1 MTKLVTALKKIGLYK
16 PCKYVYL
23 NVYLS
28 LRGQANKTLKHGNT
42 YHCNI
47 CNSNLSKMYP
57 FGINDDFF
65 VQNTVIGGGYRDHV
79 ICPVCNSADRERM
92 VYYFLEKHTSIFSD
106 KCKVL
111 HFAPERNIEKKLKKC
126 NNCDYMTGDI
136 VPGRA
141 DCVVDITNIQ
151 FADGTFDYI
160 ICNHVMEHI
169 TNEELAF
176 SELKRVLK
184 PAGKLI
190 LSVPVCISNPETS
203 EDLTITSSELRL
215 KHFGQEDHVRLYGL
229 DTKIRLEKYGLKID
243 EYIFDEREGVE
254 LCEKYGLIKGDR
266 LYYCG
271 KNV

>member
-1 MTKLVTALKKIGLYK
+1 
-16 PCKYVYL
+16 
-23 NVYLS
+23 
-28 LRGQANKTLKHGNT
+28 
-42 YHCNI
+42 
-47 CNSNLSKMYP
+47 
-57 FGINDDFF
+57 
-65 VQNTVIGGGYRDHV
+65 
-79 ICPVCNSADRERM
+79 
-92 VYYFLEKHTSIFSD
+92 
-106 KCKVL
+106 
-111 HFAPERNIEKKLKKC
+111 
-126 NNCDYMTGDI
+126 
-136 VPGRA
+136 
-141 DCVVDITNIQ
+141 
-151 FADGTFDYI
+151 
-160 ICNHVMEHI
+160 MEHI

-254 LCEKYGLIKGDR
+254 LREKYGLIKGDR